1 MDEEKLTSA
10 DLNETRQNPGNNAQK
25 GPSKGGLTEN
35 DRKMLD
41 AYNPMGVTT
50 QVGFNE
56 NISFS
61 NSRSMNSIAGI
72 TSLIKEDAVAYN
84 NYLHVTM
91 DDKVNALLARY
102 KFMEE
107 TLQRESCIQC
117 SKLKLFERNSEEMS
131 VFARLTFD
139 CDDEINPHK
148 VMFEFLDENGEVG
161 DIEADFTGLDGYLLF
176 PNQYMILRG
185 QLDNQRFIVNDYYPK
200 VKGPDPQNFSAKE
213 ASSHYQVL
221 FYSGPYLPDTS
232 TKMTGL
238 EIIERHIR
246 KFQPN
251 LVILSGPF
259 MPKENRAVKE
269 NAIWDVDHGLVTY
282 AEHRRRELLYIFF
295 YLPSKIPT
303 GLFWRKSKAIPR
315 PR

>member
-10 DLNETRQNPGNNAQK
+10 DHNETRPSPGNNAQK

-213 ASSHYQVL
+213 ASCH
-221 FYSGPYLPDTS
+221 
-232 TKMTGL
+232 
-238 EIIERHIR
+238 
-246 KFQPN
+246 
-251 LVILSGPF
+251 
-259 MPKENRAVKE
+259 
-269 NAIWDVDHGLVTY
+269 
-282 AEHRRRELLYIFF
+282 
-295 YLPSKIPT
+295 
-303 GLFWRKSKAIPR
+303 
-315 PR
+315 